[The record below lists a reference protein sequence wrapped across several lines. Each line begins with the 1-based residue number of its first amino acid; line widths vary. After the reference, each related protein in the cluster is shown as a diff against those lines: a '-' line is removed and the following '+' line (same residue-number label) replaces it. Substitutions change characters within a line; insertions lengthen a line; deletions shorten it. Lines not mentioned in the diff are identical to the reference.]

1 MHLAAASF
9 PEACVLRFICRFSR
23 SMPLLVQILLQVL
36 GREEHAGQRLLD
48 AGLDHPSGGL
58 ELGRLER
65 GGCFLPAAYH
75 LVEHVAVEVER
86 AALLHRV

>member
-1 MHLAAASF
+1 ML
-9 PEACVLRFICRFSR
+9 
-23 SMPLLVQILLQVL
+23 LLVRILLQVL
-36 GREEHAGQRLLD
+36 RWEEHVGQRLFD
-48 AGLDHPSGGL
+48 APLDHSGGGL

-65 GGCFLPAAYH
+65 GGCYLPAAYH

>member
-1 MHLAAASF
+1 
-9 PEACVLRFICRFSR
+9 
-23 SMPLLVQILLQVL
+23 MPLLVRILLQVL
-36 GREEHAGQRLLD
+36 GREEHVGQRLFD
-48 AGLDHPSGGL
+48 APLDHSGGGL